1 MADVQITVDLGTDL
15 GLVDKI
21 NTVVGAFIADN
32 ADFSGSYSVSV
43 CECTAPLKLGISV
56 WWENS
61 FNGAPEKP
69 GRLDAGDHAF
79 LALRDHMREST
90 SRGPR
95 QRFVCFEA
103 CQLRPT
109 VWSSGDQEGSG

>member
-1 MADVQITVDLGTDL
+1 MQSVTGVQITVDLGTDL

-32 ADFSGSYSVSV
+32 ADFSGSYSVNV

-61 FNGAPEKP
+61 FNGAPWRQHRP
-69 GRLDAGDHAF
+69 MPASMPSHAV
-79 LALRDHMREST
+79 T
-90 SRGPR
+90 
-95 QRFVCFEA
+95 
-103 CQLRPT
+103 RPCEIT
-109 VWSSGDQEGSG
+109 